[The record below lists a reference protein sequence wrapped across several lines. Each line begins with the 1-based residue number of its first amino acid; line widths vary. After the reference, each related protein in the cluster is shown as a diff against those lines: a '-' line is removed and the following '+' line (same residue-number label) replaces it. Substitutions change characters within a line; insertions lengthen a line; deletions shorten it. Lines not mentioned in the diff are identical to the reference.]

1 MKKNVFQL
9 MLLYLYD
16 KYSKKDGKSLAI
28 LRGKALLLLP
38 IGFLSMLLL
47 LTMSKLFKIKEI
59 ENFLSA
65 GKFSVEIISFCVIL
79 YLFISKLTYGK
90 KTIAS
95 ITYQKAEIQKGKKIF
110 WIYFIGSI
118 VILVSLTFVKKW
130 YIN

>member
-16 KYSKKDGKSLAI
+16 KYSKKDGKSLAL
-28 LRGKALLLLP
+28 LRGKVLLSVPIMCWSILLL
-38 IGFLSMLLL
+38 S
-47 LTMSKLFKIKEI
+47 TMSKLFKIKEI
-59 ENFLSA
+59 DNFLSA

-79 YLFISKLTYGK
+79 YLFVSKLTYSI
-90 KTIAS
+90 KTIDS
-95 ITYQKAEIQKGKKIF
+95 ITYQKAEILKGKKNF